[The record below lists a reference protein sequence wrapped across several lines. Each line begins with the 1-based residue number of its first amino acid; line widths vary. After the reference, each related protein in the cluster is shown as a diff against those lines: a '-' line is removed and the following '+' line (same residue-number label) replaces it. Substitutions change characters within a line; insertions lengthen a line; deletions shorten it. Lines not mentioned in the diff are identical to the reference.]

1 MSEPRVGVG
10 ELRARFSEFLRR
22 AQAGEAVVVTDRGR
36 PIARLV
42 PLTGETAV
50 EGRVA
55 DLEGAG
61 LVRAGPRP
69 PLPRDF
75 LTRARPTDPEGR
87 SLASVL
93 EERAEGW

>member
-1 MSEPRVGVG
+1 VG
-10 ELRARFSEFLRR
+10 ELKARFSEFLRR
-22 AQAGEAVVVTDRGR
+22 AQAGEAVIVTDRGR

-42 PLTGETAV
+42 PLTGQPAV
-50 EGRVA
+50 EGRIA

-75 LTRARPTDPEGR
+75 LTRPRPADAEGR
-87 SLASVL
+87 SLSAVL

>member
-1 MSEPRVGVG
+1 MI
-10 ELRARFSEFLRR
+10 
-22 AQAGEAVVVTDRGR
+22 VTDRGR

-42 PLTGETAV
+42 PLSGESSV
-50 EGRVA
+50 EGHLA

-69 PLPRDF
+69 PLPGDF
-75 LTRARPTDPEGR
+75 LARPRPADPEGR
-87 SLASVL
+87 SLSSVL